1 MRQITLFLV
10 LMILSSKGFSQG
22 MCEGQQVVPVQT
34 FNQCD
39 NNPWVLVFEDNF
51 DGNSLDLLKW
61 NIVTGVPR
69 DLNFEKQK
77 AWHKPE
83 NIVVDNG
90 ILKIVS
96 KRESQYNMPVVT
108 SWNPYT
114 VKYENFDYTSGEIWT
129 KSTFPFGKIEA
140 RIKIPKGKGFWP
152 AFWMFGGSPVY
163 NEIDIFE
170 FWENSTTD
178 HNMTVHYDFDKD
190 GNPSMCL
197 SDYTGV
203 DYSQDFHTFTLTWEK
218 NEIKWYVDGSLKRT
232 DYRYYT
238 ILGQITGCT
247 INAWNQY
254 VMNKIYPKDP
264 MAIILNTAIEYGN
277 GKDPDGSTPF
287 PSQLEVD
294 WVRYYQKKPCQDVNI
309 TDASQFPLSNQV
321 YNVIVGEDVNINC
334 NFTVQSGQQLEI
346 VAKNSITL
354 EAGFSAEAGSNFTA
368 RIEPTV
374 CGSTLKS
381 ASFENEQDSVL
392 SIKNTGDIN
401 SSEMTSS
408 INVYPNPNDGSF
420 IIDFGM
426 NNNQDFV
433 LRITDMAGKLIYSI
447 DKIETS
453 TFSVNLNNNS
463 KGTYILYLFNNK
475 SNEAI
480 THKII
485 LK

>member
-1 MRQITLFLV
+1 
-10 LMILSSKGFSQG
+10 MIISSKGFSQG
-22 MCEGQQVVPVQT
+22 MCEGQQVVPIQT

-51 DGNSLDLLKW
+51 EGNSLDLSKW

-69 DLNFEKQK
+69 DMNFEKQK
-77 AWHKPE
+77 AWHKPD
-83 NIVVDNG
+83 NIVVENG

-203 DYSQDFHTFTLTWEK
+203 DFSQDFHTFTLIWEK

-238 ILGQITGCT
+238 ISGQIIGCT
-247 INAWNQY
+247 VNAWGQY

-264 MAIILNTAIEYGN
+264 MAIILNTAIET
-277 GKDPDGSTPF
+277 GSKAPNTNTPF
-287 PSQLEVD
+287 PSNLEVD
-294 WVRYYQKKPCQDVNI
+294 WVRYYQRKPNIDVNI

-321 YNVIVGEDVNINC
+321 YNVIVGKDVNINC
-334 NFTVQSGQQLEI
+334 NFTINSGQQLDI

-354 EAGFSAEAGSNFTA
+354 NAGFSAEAGSVFSA
-368 RIEPTV
+368 RIEPASGT
-374 CGSTLKS
+374 TLKS
-381 ASFENEQDSVL
+381 AVVDNQLDSVMSL
-392 SIKNTGDIN
+392 SKTDDIN
-401 SSEMTSS
+401 SIEKTTD
-408 INVYPNPNDGSF
+408 ILVYPNPNDGSF
-420 IIDFGM
+420 VIDFGM
-426 NNNQDFV
+426 KNSQDYV
-433 LRITDMAGKLIYSI
+433 LRITDMTGKIIYSVGE
-447 DKIETS
+447 IETA
-453 TFSVNLNNNS
+453 TLNLDLSDNP
-463 KGTYILYLFNNK
+463 KGTYILYLLNSK